1 MSHSDIGTSPSPGTS
16 TIAMDKK
23 KEGIVLDLN
32 NVQGEITFQDV
43 WFRYPTRKDDF
54 VLKGLT
60 MTIKP
65 QESVALVGESGCGKS
80 TFVNLMMRFYDPNFG
95 TILLDGVDIKKINLH
110 SLRQALSLVM
120 QEPSIF
126 NYSIQENILY
136 GNLDAS
142 NSQID
147 HVAKLANCNEFIEQG
162 LEEFDDSPA
171 GLLKEMET
179 RKLDLVN
186 NWGQAKYD
194 EMLDTMGKLKEA
206 ETKKGKFEAI
216 EGDIDSRSKRG
227 LSNLEDMSLHKGYAI
242 QCGLKGGK
250 LSGGQKQRV
259 AIART
264 LVRNPKVLLLDEAT
278 SALDETSQKK
288 V

>member
-1 MSHSDIGTSPSPGTS
+1 
-16 TIAMDKK
+16 MDKK